1 MMTKI
6 RLSIVLVILL
16 VGAMGAQAQTGRIQ
30 GRILEAG
37 TNEPLIGATVLIQG
51 TSQGASADI
60 DGNYRILNVRPGTYN
75 LEFRYVGYSTRIV
88 ENVLVRTDLNTDL
101 DIELALE
108 AFQGQE
114 VVVQAEREV
123 IIKDLTSSESRV
135 SRDQIEKLPVQE
147 VSDIIS
153 LQAGVTV
160 GPGGSIHI
168 RGGRASEVAYIVDG
182 VRVTDD
188 YDRSSGLRVENGA
201 IEELQVVSGTFNA
214 EYGQAMSGIVNIVS
228 RSGSNT
234 WQSYV
239 NVWGGDYGT
248 SNQRLFNG
256 TPATLTEA
264 NPWQMFNIEGNVS
277 GPIIKDKVTL
287 FVTARRFQNNGYL
300 YGYNAYSP
308 RGPILPELNEDQV
321 TYRWE
326 RGYNEV
332 AESNPVNKYGDVID
346 FDLPWYELAE
356 TVSIGGE
363 NFIRYRDLGFRD
375 SSLVAMTP
383 YNSWSGQANLQYN
396 MTKSIRLNLIGNYGR
411 ETSQGY
417 DHGRRLVPNGRGT
430 SKRDN
435 YYLNFKSTYTPSA
448 TTFISTNLATR
459 YNASKFSL
467 YDSPYDPRYLNYDR
481 VGSFAENQGGVNG
494 QFARFGTDNGF
505 FERSTRSYVAKV
517 EISSQINNQNFV
529 KAGLE
534 LQADIMTYSNYGL
547 QPLNVGPNIV
557 LPPDLDP
564 ALAARLELGV
574 PIANTPGHEKWT
586 RKPLLIAAYIQD
598 KMEYE
603 DLIIN
608 AGIRFDY
615 FRSNGR
621 VPVNSEDPAL
631 FLPYADRPASFWKSA
646 DAKFALSPRFGVA
659 YPISSR
665 GVIHFSYG
673 YFFQIPDYN
682 RMYNGEQLLLQQTS
696 GVQGVFG
703 NPNLNPERSIKYEIG
718 LKQEI
723 YEGVGLD
730 VTAFYEDKRDYVSSG
745 PFNNTAN
752 PTVRYGTWVN
762 RDYANIRGLTVA
774 LNQRVSNR
782 INIGFDY
789 TFSIAEDSNSDPA
802 SEFFANVS
810 RGDTTGAA
818 VSKFLTPS
826 NWDRSHVFNSSMF
839 YTGNDWGFNIL
850 QRFSSGL
857 PYTPSSPIPAQTG
870 VSASRDIITN
880 SSRMPFIFSLDLN
893 LYKNINIGGTTLRTF
908 LNIYNLLDT
917 RNVNFVYTDSG
928 VPTGPLPVSRPTV
941 VEDLFYENPTAYS
954 EPRRVQLGFSFGF

>member
-1 MMTKI
+1 MMTPFK
-6 RLSIVLVILL
+6 LSLVLAFVLL
-16 VGAMGAQAQTGRIQ
+16 VSVTAQAQTGRIQ
-30 GRILEAG
+30 GQIIEAG
-37 TNEPLIGATVLIQG
+37 SGETLIGATVLIQG

-60 DGNYRILNVRPGTYN
+60 DGFYRILNVRPGTYT

-88 ENVLVRTDLNTDL
+88 ENVLVRTDLNTEIN
-101 DIELALE
+101 IELALE

-114 VVVQAEREV
+114 VIVQAEREV

-147 VSDIIS
+147 VRDIIS

-188 YDRSSGLRVENGA
+188 YDRSAGLRVENSA

-214 EYGQAMSGIVNIVS
+214 EFGQAMSGIVNIVS
-228 RSGSNT
+228 RSGTNDWRSNI
-234 WQSYV
+234 
-239 NVWGGDYGT
+239 NIWGGDYGT
-248 SNQRLFNG
+248 ANQRLFGG
-256 TPATLTEA
+256 TPAGLKDA
-264 NPWQMFNIEGNVS
+264 NIRQMYNVEGNIS
-277 GPIIKDKVTL
+277 GPLIKDKLTL

-300 YGYNAYSP
+300 NGYNAFSP
-308 RGPILPELNEDQV
+308 RGPILPNLNEDQV
-321 TYRWE
+321 TYDWE

-332 AESNPVNKYGDVID
+332 PADNPVNNYGDVID
-346 FDLPWYELAE
+346 ANLPWYVIDE
-356 TVSIGGE
+356 TVSIGGV
-363 NFIRYRDLGFRD
+363 NYIRYRDLGFRD
-375 SSLVAMTP
+375 SSLVSMTP

-417 DHGRRLVPNGRGT
+417 DHGRRLVPEGRGT
-430 SKRDN
+430 SQRDN
-435 YYLNFKSTYTPSA
+435 YYLNFKTTFTPSA
-448 TTFISTNLATR
+448 TTFITTNLATR

-481 VGSFAENQGGVNG
+481 VGSFGDAQGGVTG
-494 QFARFGTDNGF
+494 RFGRFGTDNGF
-505 FERSTRSYVAKV
+505 FDRSTQSFIAKV
-517 EISSQINNQNFV
+517 EISSQVNKQNFV

-534 LQADIMTYSNYGL
+534 LQTDIMSFSNFGL

-557 LPPDLDP
+557 LPDNLDP

-586 RKPLLIAAYIQD
+586 RKPLLLAAYIQD
-598 KMEYE
+598 KIEYE

-608 AGIRFDY
+608 AGLRFDY

-621 VPVNSEDPAL
+621 VPVDSEDPDL
-631 FLPYADRPASFWKSA
+631 FEPYADRPDSFWKSA
-646 DAKFALSPRFGVA
+646 DAKFALSPRVGVA
-659 YPISSR
+659 YPISSK

-673 YFFQIPDYN
+673 FFFQIPDYN
-682 RMYNGEQLLLQQTS
+682 RLYNGEQLLLQQTS

-762 RDYANIRGLTVA
+762 RDYANIRGLTMA
-774 LNQRVSNR
+774 LNQRVSNK

-810 RGDTTGAA
+810 RGDTTGSA
-818 VSKFLTPS
+818 VTKFLTPS
-826 NWDRSHVFNSSMF
+826 NWDRSHVFNSSLF
-839 YTGNDWGFNIL
+839 YSGNEWGFNIL

-857 PYTPSSPIPAQTG
+857 PYTPSSPIPALTG
-870 VSASRDIITN
+870 VSASRDVITN
-880 SSRMPFIFSLDLN
+880 NARMPFIFSLDLN
-893 LYKNINIGGTTLRTF
+893 LYKNINIAGTTLRTF
-908 LNIYNLLDT
+908 LNIYNLLDS

-928 VPTGPLPVSRPTV
+928 VPNGPLPSQRPAV
-941 VEDLFYENPTAYS
+941 VEELFYENPTAYS